1 TRSACLRRLLLP
13 PLDHHLL
20 DVDDRLGRIQ
30 ALGTGLRAVH
40 DGVAAIEAERVLEAI
55 KPLALRFVAG
65 IDEPAI
71 GLQQDRGTEIAV
83 SVPPVARARGR
94 AAGAEDALVEAV
106 ELRPIFRG
114 LQPFL
119 LRRRANRL

>member
-1 TRSACLRRLLLP
+1 MRTRAACLRRLLLS

-20 DVDDRLGRIQ
+20 YVDDSLGRIQ

-40 DGVAAIEAERVLEAI
+40 DGVAAIEAKRVLKTV

-71 GLQQDRGTEIAV
+71 GLQQDGRTEIAI
-83 SVPPVARARGR
+83 SVPPVARAPGR
-94 AAGAEDALVEAV
+94 EAGKEETLVKAV
-106 ELRPIFRG
+106 QLRPVFRG
-114 LQPFL
+114 LQPFPL
-119 LRRRANRL
+119 